1 MKILMG
7 YFEDVKKTTT
17 KKQQDQLIG
26 YMNELFRGCVLI
38 LSDQLFAH

>member
-7 YFEDVKKTTT
+7 YFEDVKKKK